1 MDEQDSIDWAAAFA
15 TRAAR
20 MRASE
25 IRELLKVLEQPGII
39 SFAGGIPDPAL
50 FPNELIAQAYQ
61 AIMADPAKAGA
72 AMQYSVSEG
81 DLPLRRWIVGHMARR
96 GVACSEDNIL
106 ITAGSQQGLDFL
118 GRLFLSPGDTALVTA
133 PTYLGALQ
141 ALNAYEPRYDTLLP
155 QNRDASPAAY
165 VERAHGGRVALAY
178 AVPDFANPR
187 GETLSEAARLSL
199 LDLTASLGIPLI
211 EDAAYE
217 ALRFEGEPVPS
228 CLALDIA
235 RRGDIDRSNVIYCGT
250 FSKTI
255 VPGLR
260 VGWICAARE
269 LTRKLVLVKQASDL
283 HCSTVNQM
291 VIHAVASACHDSHVE
306 EIKKVYASR
315 RDAMLKALDETM
327 PKSASWTRPEG
338 GMFVWVTLPAGM
350 DAKTLLESALTE
362 ERVAFVPGGAFFAD
376 GSGKNT
382 LRLSYSLPSEAVIR
396 EGVSR
401 LGRLIVRN
409 WPGPA

>member
-1 MDEQDSIDWAAAFA
+1 
-15 TRAAR
+15 
-20 MRASE
+20 
-25 IRELLKVLEQPGII
+25 L
-39 SFAGGIPDPAL
+39 
-50 FPNELIAQAYQ
+50 
-61 AIMADPAKAGA
+61 
-72 AMQYSVSEG
+72 QYSVSEG
-81 DLPLRRWIVGHMARR
+81 YLPLRRWLAEYMTSLGAPCTPENIV
-96 GVACSEDNIL
+96 
-106 ITAGSQQGLDFL
+106 ITSGSQQGLDYL
-118 GRLFLSPGDTALVTA
+118 GKLFLSPGDTALVTA

-141 ALNAYEPRYDTLLP
+141 AFNPYEPSYATIELELDSVRCGEIP
-155 QNRDASPAAY
+155 SRPAFAY
-165 VERAHGGRVALAY
+165 VVA
-178 AVPDFANPR
+178 DFANPTGISLTEGQRR
-187 GETLSEAARLSL
+187 GLLSL
-199 LDLTASLGIPLI
+199 ADDLGVPLI

-217 ALRFEGEPVPS
+217 ALRFDGERIPS
-228 CLALDIA
+228 CLALDIR
-235 RRGDIDRSNVIYCGT
+235 RRGSIDDSNVIYCGT

-255 VPGLR
+255 SPGLR

-269 LTRKLVLVKQASDL
+269 LVQKIVLTKQASDL
-283 HCSTVNQM
+283 HSPTLNQM
-291 VIHAVASACHDSHVE
+291 VMHQVVE
-306 EIKKVYASR
+306 AIYPEQVERITAVYAQR
-315 RDAMLKALDETM
+315 RSAMLRALSEYLPDGVT
-327 PKSASWTRPEG
+327 WTEPEG